1 MMAWIFIYSTPTVRL
16 LCKSVR
22 TWRHLSMSLTESL
35 TTNFTILFKAKNI
48 PCAGRPSETP
58 RRTSIAGRR
67 SRRNSTE
74 DTNSSQLS
82 LENLGG
88 SQDNLSMLGRNPD
101 KEMRTHTGRK
111 SEPSYNNDHQ
121 VMMNLRHVVFLM
133 MSCHSPFVHAF
144 TTMHCVFVS

>member
-1 MMAWIFIYSTPTVRL
+1 MFQ
-16 LCKSVR
+16 
-22 TWRHLSMSLTESL
+22 
-35 TTNFTILFKAKNI
+35 AKNI

-121 VMMNLRHVVFLM
+121 VKKLRECPSIRYWDLHD
-133 MSCHSPFVHAF
+133 SP
-144 TTMHCVFVS
+144 S